1 MSEQRSVAVDA
12 APERR
17 RRPRSQDDPVTVL
30 VQTHLR
36 MVEQVVSALS
46 SNWPRHLD
54 RNELVSAGRFGLVQ
68 AAQKWDPTRDVDFAA
83 FARPR
88 VRGAILDLLRGLD
101 WAPRRVRAEERQL
114 DIAVER
120 LTAELG
126 RSPTLEELADA
137 TDVDADRLRRVR
149 AESHVSTVLSLDAPM
164 GGEGQEEATFAEL
177 LMAPRHPAE
186 RRLEDVELRNL
197 LADAI
202 HLLDE
207 RPRRVIVGYFLDGT
221 TSEELAEE
229 LGVSVSRVSQLRTS
243 ALTALNEVL
252 EAQWDHVRALE
263 PSATARERRAH
274 DYATAVA
281 RYRTW
286 RQRLEEPA
294 APRPVRT

>member
-1 MSEQRSVAVDA
+1 MSEQGTSTDVPR
-12 APERR
+12 ERR
-17 RRPRSQDDPVTVL
+17 RRGRIEANPVTVL
-30 VQTHLR
+30 VQSHLR

-54 RNELVSAGRFGLVQ
+54 RGELVSAGRLGLVQ
-68 AAQKWDPTRDVDFAA
+68 AAQKWDSSRDVDFAS

-114 DIAVER
+114 DVAAER

-126 RSPTLEELADA
+126 RAPTLEELADA
-137 TDVDADRLRRVR
+137 TDVAPDRLRRVR

-164 GGEGQEEATFAEL
+164 SGDGDDEATFAEL
-177 LMAPRHPAE
+177 LMSPRHPAE
-186 RRLEDVELRNL
+186 RRLEDVELRNM
-197 LADAI
+197 LADAL
-202 HLLDE
+202 HLLDQ
-207 RPRRVIVGYFLDGT
+207 RSRRVIVGYFLEGA
-221 TSEELAEE
+221 TSEQLADE
-229 LGVSVSRVSQLRTS
+229 LGVSVSRISQIRTGTLS
-243 ALTALNEVL
+243 TLNDVL
-252 EAQWDHVRALE
+252 EAQWDSVRAHE
-263 PSATARERRAH
+263 PSLTAQERRAH

-294 APRPVRT
+294 ARSATWA